1 MYSKIQQEKNQGFS
15 REAVARHLDLSWRTV
30 DRYWDMSTD
39 KYETLNKNQYCST
52 LDKHE
57 TVIMDWLERFP
68 DLSAAQVLDWLQEHY
83 EEKYAE
89 RTVRRFV
96 YNLRQK
102 HGLAKTCCKERE
114 YGCNS
119 ELPPGQQLQA
129 DFGEYWALRQDKSR
143 IKLYFVTFI
152 LAHSRY
158 KYVLWQTRPFHAIDF
173 VRSLESCFEE
183 FGGRTQELV
192 IDQDSLMVVSENYGD
207 IIHTYEFERCKNRHG
222 FTVWLCRKADP
233 ESKGIVESCVKFVK
247 YNFARNRCFQS
258 LTQWSEDCKG
268 WLQRTGNGKVHSE
281 IKKIPAEVFALEK
294 KHLKPVISFTNNES
308 HTDMITTPIRKNNS
322 IRYRSSRYSVPI
334 GTYTRCQTA
343 SVREIDEHIEIY
355 DHTNQLLARH
365 ALAQTPGDLVK
376 NNNHARDTSEGI
388 QQLMDEAKVALGSTP
403 LAEDFLTVL
412 RRKKGR
418 YIRDQLKVVMT
429 VAKNYEPEI
438 IRLALLAC
446 QESKMESA
454 IDLRDFADYAFR
466 QITLDEIL
474 SIPPLRLMPDVPKSF
489 IDEIKVVQPKPS
501 TYMELV
507 KKEGK

>member
-1 MYSKIQQEKNQGFS
+1 MYSKIHQEKSQGFS
-15 REAVARHLDLSWRTV
+15 RESVARHLGLSWRTV
-30 DRYWDMSTD
+30 DRYWDMSAD
-39 KYETLNKNQYCST
+39 SYEEMSKNQYSST
-52 LDKHE
+52 LDKHK

-68 DLSAAQVLDWLQEHY
+68 DLSSSQVQDWLQEHY
-83 EEKYAE
+83 EEVYAE
-89 RTVRRFV
+89 RTVRNYVF
-96 YNLRQK
+96 NLRQK
-102 HGLAKTCCKERE
+102 HGLVKTSIKVRE

-143 IKLYFVTFI
+143 IKLYFVAFI
-152 LAHSRY
+152 LAHSRF

-183 FGGRTQELV
+183 FGGRPLELV
-192 IDQDSLMVVSENYGD
+192 IDQDSLMVVSENHGD

-233 ESKGIVESCVKFVK
+233 ESKGMVESCVKFVK
-247 YNFARNRCFQS
+247 YNFARNRFFHS
-258 LTQWSEDCKG
+258 LTQWSEDCKC

-281 IKKIPAEVFALEK
+281 TKKIPAEVFAPEK
-294 KHLKPVISFTNNES
+294 KHLKPVISFAS
-308 HTDMITTPIRKNNS
+308 HDACKDMITTPIRKNNT

-334 GTYTRCQTA
+334 GTYTHCQTA
-343 SVREIDEHIEIY
+343 SIREIDEHIEIY

-365 ALAQTPGDLVK
+365 ALAITPGELVK
-376 NNNHARDTSEGI
+376 NNNHARDTSEGVK
-388 QQLMDEAKVALGSTP
+388 QLMDEAKVALGNTP

-418 YIRDQLKVVMT
+418 YIRDQLQVVMT

-454 IDLRDFADYAFR
+454 IDLRDFADYTFR

-474 SIPPLRLMPDVPKSF
+474 SFPPIRLMPDIPKA
-489 IDEIKVVQPKPS
+489 IIAEVKVVQREPA

-507 KKEGK
+507 KKGGK